1 MTTVTLTEI
10 GTSTA
15 ILLPPE
21 VLEKLHV
28 RSGDKLQVVETQNGV
43 ELSPYDPELE
53 KQLAIAER
61 VMQTDAELL
70 KRLAE

>member
-21 VLEKLHV
+21 VLEKLRV
-28 RSGDKLQVVETQNGV
+28 RSGDKLQVVETPNGV
-43 ELSPYDPELE
+43 ELSPYDPELDE
-53 KQLAIAER
+53 QLAIAER
-61 VMQTDAELL
+61 IMQRDAAVL